1 MSQASS
7 KSSRQAS
14 IERNTKETQIKVD
27 VNLDGTGVLNVE
39 TGLPFLD
46 HMLDQIARHG
56 LIDLSMTISGY
67 YLAFLREDTIL
78 IGFLILGV
86 DIIHTFVVTILLLVG
101 NYKDGDGGYITYP
114 GQILKQN

>member
-1 MSQASS
+1 MRRS
-7 KSSRQAS
+7 KKKYTVAVSLSG
-14 IERNTKETQIKVD
+14 IF
-27 VNLDGTGVLNVE
+27 
-39 TGLPFLD
+39 GLLGIHHFYLG
-46 HMLDQIARHG
+46 RWFHG

-86 DIIHTFVVTILLLVG
+86 DIIHTFIVTILLLIG
-101 NYKDGDGGYITYP
+101 NYKDGDGDYITYP